1 MPVKGC
7 ETLLHNAHDP
17 RRLGEDTMSTGA
29 GRACEACAKPGGKKR
44 SVVAMALLCA
54 HCSLTAL
61 AAIATI
67 ALASAPTLF
76 GIGLEWILPPF
87 FLLGLFAFLVWPRKA
102 VQHDH
107 ADAKTT
113 EPGPA

>member
-1 MPVKGC
+1 MWNPFQRKV
-7 ETLLHNAHDP
+7 AH
-17 RRLGEDTMSTGA
+17 
-29 GRACEACAKPGGKKR
+29 ACQACASPNGKKR
-44 SVVAMALLCA
+44 GVVAMALLCA

-87 FLLGLFAFLVWPRKA
+87 FILGLFAFLLWPSKP
-102 VQHDH
+102 VQHNHPADH
-107 ADAKTT
+107 SQETHA
-113 EPGPA
+113 

>member
-1 MPVKGC
+1 
-7 ETLLHNAHDP
+7 
-17 RRLGEDTMSTGA
+17 MSQGA
-29 GRACEACAKPGGKKR
+29 PSSCEACARPGGKKR

-54 HCSLTAL
+54 HCSLTAV
-61 AAIATI
+61 AAIATV

-102 VQHDH
+102 IQNDH
-107 ADAKTT
+107 SHPIDA
-113 EPGPA
+113 EQV